1 DESIGIYSAFRPLE
15 FYYILS
21 MSSRLLLR
29 QQLMREQAQE
39 QERQEAQEQASVAQL
54 RATDSTPAVAVTLPP
69 IAARPLSAQVP
80 VEVLKVQ
87 THLENPTKFHIQQ
100 SQRQQV
106 KQHLSATLCNKVAI
120 QTLGVSPLA
129 LSSSAPEMDPIARSV
144 TNSSMASHN
153 LGSNKE
159 EIDGVIDDIISLES
173 SFSDDFMTLIE
184 LGLQLPSTVC
194 GNVYLSVFLSI
205 ALGLIQSFIPTHTV
219 SNSCPV
225 DLTNIKREYSV
236 KAFYSLLYCSYPT
249 MMLANSCSSWSGS
262 EFNFSI
268 SLSTWFLLTVE
279 RKRRFN
285 INDRITE
292 LGSIIPHSRD
302 SELRWNKG
310 TILKASVDYI
320 RKLQKEQQR
329 AKEVEMRQ
337 KKLEHA
343 NHCLMLRIQELE
355 VQAQLHGLSSPMS
368 YACSQTFLSLG
379 DAAMAQPIP
388 TSFLSPPSS
397 DSPAGVTIGSPLDLG
412 SLRFA
417 ELDDPSNAGLFPG
430 VGLGDIVMDEGCT
443 QSPERVD
450 PLFFVS
456 PGASKTSSRRSSF
469 SMEEDL

>member
-1 DESIGIYSAFRPLE
+1 
-15 FYYILS
+15 
-21 MSSRLLLR
+21 MSSRVLLR
-29 QQLMREQAQE
+29 QQLIREQAQE

-54 RATDSTPAVAVTLPP
+54 RATDSTPANAVTLPP
-69 IAARPLSAQVP
+69 IAARPLSAQLP

-87 THLENPTKFHIQQ
+87 THLENPTKFQIQQ

-129 LSSSAPEMDPIARSV
+129 LSSSASEMDP
-144 TNSSMASHN
+144 SSMALHN

-159 EIDGVIDDIISLES
+159 ELPWNLLEMNHS
-173 SFSDDFMTLIE
+173 PGMAAPTL
-184 LGLQLPSTVC
+184 
-194 GNVYLSVFLSI
+194 
-205 ALGLIQSFIPTHTV
+205 TV
-219 SNSCPV
+219 SNSCPA
-225 DLTNIKREYSV
+225 DLTNIKREYSDADNKAWV
-236 KAFYSLLYCSYPT
+236 KERQKKDNHNL
-249 MMLANSCSSWSGS
+249 
-262 EFNFSI
+262 I
-268 SLSTWFLLTVE
+268 E

-292 LGSIIPHSRD
+292 LGSIIPNSRD
-302 SELRWNKG
+302 SDMRWNKG

-368 YACSQTFLSLG
+368 YGLSSDPSFLQQQHLQQGGHILGPRTGVACSQTFLSLG

-397 DSPAGVTIGSPLDLG
+397 DSPVGVTIGSPLDLG

-443 QSPERVD
+443 RSPERVD

-469 SMEEDL
+469 TMEEDL